1 MSERLVSRNQQ
12 NRGSTEKQ
20 SLVILIGLGALLLII
35 ELYTLGAH
43 RHNRFY
49 LVLILLSI
57 SGIPF
62 VFAVWWTFERK
73 KFPAGTL
80 LIILIGGALF
90 RLIFVPLDPTGFQP
104 TFIATSGMDA
114 SRLSVSIRISIC
126 RSIPSSPAYA
136 TIPFFHTLT
145 AENMHTR
152 STRL

>member
-1 MSERLVSRNQQ
+1 MSERLVSRDQQ

-62 VFAVWWTFERK
+62 FFCGLVDVRTQEISSRHSLDHSDRGRTVSIDLCAARSPPAFNRHLSLHLGWTPPGCRYQSVSLFAVRS
-73 KFPAGTL
+73 PA
-80 LIILIGGALF
+80 
-90 RLIFVPLDPTGFQP
+90 RQP
-104 TFIATSGMDA
+104 TRRFH
-114 SRLSVSIRISIC
+114 LS
-126 RSIPSSPAYA
+126 
-136 TIPFFHTLT
+136 TH
-145 AENMHTR
+145 
-152 STRL
+152 